1 MFLENVWAVGL
12 CVICLLGHFWTF
24 LPSTLIFGPMQ
35 VPTLNRPMWIRWP
48 GLISSERAFPPS
60 ADDEYRLSRTVTST
74 LTFMEMPSSSF
85 SFRPSWKEK
94 AAVLKVTKVSSHHSQ
109 RVCNSFDGL
118 LTEISFTFFMD
129 GWLIRCR
136 LIDFQPFHWDANR
149 LSISQN
155 NDHYHYHNDDDDSLF
170 HPQWMFI
177 SISSALF
184 NKKNKPRLE
193 IISPSWWG
201 CHQPYASYT
210 PLPSIIT
217 SIPGAGWSSSTAI
230 RTFKTQKHERRR
242 PIGLCL
248 MFKSISFQVSI
259 NAVL

>member
-1 MFLENVWAVGL
+1 MRA
-12 CVICLLGHFWTF
+12 
-24 LPSTLIFGPMQ
+24 
-35 VPTLNRPMWIRWP
+35 PTLNRPTWIRWP
-48 GLISSERAFPPS
+48 DLISSEHAFPPS
-60 ADDEYRLSRTVTST
+60 ADDEYRPSRTVTSPLT
-74 LTFMEMPSSSF
+74 LAFMEMPSS

-94 AAVLKVTKVSSHHSQ
+94 AVVFKVTQVSSHHSQ

-155 NDHYHYHNDDDDSLF
+155 NDHYLRTMMTLF
-170 HPQWMFI
+170 FI
-177 SISSALF
+177 HSECLF
-184 NKKNKPRLE
+184 QSPLRYLINKPHLE

-217 SIPGAGWSSSTAI
+217 SIRGAGWSSGTAI